1 MTTVAPATGAV
12 ALPFLEPHHLEVA
25 DGLAAWCT
33 ANEPLWTGG
42 APVEEQCRAILAQ
55 LGADGW
61 LSFVTGPQPGR
72 GPDPA
77 TGERGW
83 DLRSICLARE
93 ILAHADDL
101 ADFAFSIQALGAMSL
116 ARHGTPEQRERHL
129 DGLATGRTS
138 GSFAVSEPG
147 AGSDVGA
154 VALTAEHTDDGW
166 LLNGE
171 KAWIACGP
179 TADLHTVIARTGG
192 APGALGLSAFLVP
205 SDTPGLVVG
214 EPLPV
219 LAPRPFANLV
229 FTDALLPPDAL
240 LGKQGQGFVIAMEL
254 LEAFRMTVGAAAVG
268 FARRAAEEALR
279 HVRNRRVAGR
289 TLFELDTTKASLA
302 DMATELSASW
312 LLVLRAAWEADAG
325 HRRAGLHSSM
335 AKLHA
340 TEAAQQVVDAAVQ
353 MFGAAGVV
361 GGSIPERLYR
371 QVRLLRIYEGT
382 SEIQRATI
390 AGSLDLAGLT
400 SAHPAGRKR

>member
-1 MTTVAPATGAV
+1 MTTMTTQV
-12 ALPFLEPHHLEVA
+12 ALPFLDADHLVVA
-25 DGLAAWCT
+25 DGLTAWCEDNT
-33 ANEPLWTGG
+33 ALWTGG
-42 APVEEQCRAILAQ
+42 TSVEEQCGAILRK
-55 LGADGW
+55 LGDDGW
-61 LSFVTGPQPGR
+61 LRFVAGP
-72 GPDPA
+72 GPDA
-77 TGERGW
+77 TSGLRGW

-101 ADFAFSIQALGAMSL
+101 ADFAFSIQSLGAMSL
-116 ARHGTPEQRERHL
+116 ARHGSPAQRECYL
-129 DGLATGRTS
+129 DGLATGRIG

-147 AGSDVGA
+147 AGSDLGA
-154 VALTAEHTDDGW
+154 VALTADRTDDGW
-166 LLNGE
+166 VLNGE

-205 SDTPGLVVG
+205 AGSAGLMVG

-219 LAPRPFANLV
+219 LAPRPFGNLT
-229 FTDALLPPDAL
+229 FAECRLPADAL
-240 LGKQGQGFVIAMEL
+240 LGRQGQGFVIAMEL
-254 LEAFRMTVGAAAVG
+254 LETFRMTVGAAAVG

-279 HVRNRRVAGR
+279 HVRARRVAGR
-289 TLFELDTTKASLA
+289 MLFELDTTKASLA

-325 HRRAGLHSSM
+325 HRRFGLHSSM

-340 TEAAQQVVDAAVQ
+340 TEAAQQIVDTAVQ

-361 GGSIPERLYR
+361 GDSVPERLYR
-371 QVRLLRIYEGT
+371 QIRLLRIYEGT

-400 SAHPAGRKR
+400 SAHLTEGTR